1 MNVLNEARWVE
12 VRYILLANKIFQVE
26 PDFHKAVDIL
36 RYLIQKGGDNTA
48 LKADAMIMHTLPH
61 LQMPPVSVVLTLAKQ
76 ANIKSLRPI
85 EKLYGLTN
93 IYMSVSRIDMDAV
106 LPPAY
111 SNDDR
116 EVMQAALDGYERL
129 GGVLI

>member
-12 VRYILLANKIFQVE
+12 VRYILLANRIFQVE
-26 PDFHKAVDIL
+26 PDFHKAVDII

-61 LQMPPVSVVLTLAKQ
+61 LQLPPRKVVETLAVQ
-76 ANIKSLRPI
+76 AKVKSLRPL
-85 EKLYGLTN
+85 EKIYGIKN
-93 IYMSVSRIDMDAV
+93 IYANKHLIDEETI

-111 SNDDR
+111 STEDR